1 METSQ
6 EDILQS
12 TKTVIQGLD
21 ALKNE
26 HGKILESLVEAI
38 RIDSA
43 SSSTHSND
51 LNKLEE
57 KTGLLRKSMDMIDL
71 GKDCFRSYEFTS
83 SSLSKMHLQRYRRS
97 SSNDAVGKS
106 FAESRSGKAQ
116 IANTSQT
123 FVSREQLVE
132 R

>member
-38 RIDSA
+38 RVDSA

-71 GKDCFRSYEFTS
+71 GKTFFSFVC
-83 SSLSKMHLQRYRRS
+83 L
-97 SSNDAVGKS
+97 SSNVISK
-106 FAESRSGKAQ
+106 
-116 IANTSQT
+116 
-123 FVSREQLVE
+123 VSAKLK
-132 R
+132 